1 MGFWQGAAFGAS
13 ADAGAAAAQRDN
25 ALDEID
31 RLRGRL
37 RGAEYDASLFKA
49 YSDRIAENNKVPEAT
64 ALGFALFS
72 KTRPDLLPKN
82 ATLNQRRA
90 KNLELIAWGEF
101 LTMRAF
107 SNPNLSKQNAS
118 KLGSLSELVESGVFD
133 NEKVAS
139 VLRDLSEKTQAAS
152 DAVYETTPQEWFEKR
167 FEELKKVAKFKPGES
182 MPTPESVQPTEP
194 ALQNTVSRK
203 TGKGI
208 NLAIDN
214 PIGLPGLAV

>member
-1 MGFWQGAAFGAS
+1 MGFWQGAALGS
-13 ADAGAAAAQRDN
+13 ALDAGAAEGE
-25 ALDEID
+25 LISEI
-31 RLRGRL
+31 RENGRL
-37 RGAEYDASLFKA
+37 QKRLNAAEYDAATFKS
-49 YSDRIAENNKVPEAT
+49 YQELIRENNGSI
-64 ALGFALFS
+64 LGNSINFALFA

-90 KNLELIAWGEF
+90 KNLELITWGEF

-118 KLGSLSELVESGVFD
+118 KLGSLSELVERGVFD
-133 NEKVAS
+133 NDKVAS

-208 NLAIDN
+208 NLVIDN
-214 PIGLPGLAV
+214 PIGLPDLAV